1 MTRLGRRAFLTLIG
15 GSLATTAFGALPAAA
30 AVPTFIALGD
40 SYTAS
45 YRSNIPSWAD
55 QIDGGG
61 AATVLANLAVS
72 GSTAEGVNVRKT
84 FDGQVDAWI
93 RDHKP
98 KGIPDRTVVYLG
110 YNDIK
115 ADKSLSNAKNQY
127 RAQVDRLIANG
138 VTQGQCRLV
147 LCLLHDWSRNPGA
160 TRSYRSRVLDWN
172 RHVRN
177 VAAARPNCVVVD
189 LFSLFERVFADPGVY
204 GLTNVTEPNRA
215 LSATT
220 HLYVD
225 VDHFGQKGQA
235 LIARA
240 VKPNLWIGI
249 QS

>member
-1 MTRLGRRAFLTLIG
+1 MTRLDRRAFLTFLG
-15 GSLATTAFGALPAAA
+15 GSLATTALGSLPAAA

-45 YRSNIPSWAD
+45 YRNGIPSWAD
-55 QIDGGG
+55 QIDADG
-61 AATVLANLAVS
+61 AAEVLVNLAVS
-72 GSTAEGVNVRKT
+72 GSTAEGVNIKKT

-93 RDHKP
+93 RDHKAR
-98 KGIPDRTVVYLG
+98 GVPDRTVVHFG
-110 YNDIK
+110 YNDLK

-138 VTQGQCRLV
+138 VTQGQRRLV

-160 TRSYRSRVLDWN
+160 TRSYRSRVTEWN

-177 VAAARPNCVVVD
+177 VAAARPNCAVVD
-189 LFSLFERVFADPGVY
+189 LFSLFERVFADPGTY
-204 GLTNVTEPNRA
+204 GFTNVTEPNRA

-220 HLYVD
+220 HLYAD
-225 VDHFGQKGQA
+225 VGHFGRKGQA

-240 VKPNLWIGI
+240 VKPKLL
-249 QS
+249 

>member
-1 MTRLGRRAFLTLIG
+1 MTRLDRRTFLTLTG
-15 GSLATTAFGALPAAA
+15 GLLATTTIGAHPAAA

-45 YRSNIPSWAD
+45 YRNGIPSWAD
-55 QIDGGG
+55 QIDADG
-61 AATVLANLAVS
+61 AAEVLVNLAVS

-93 RDHKP
+93 RDHKA
-98 KGIPDRTVVYLG
+98 KGVPDRTVVYFG

-115 ADKSLSNAKNQY
+115 AGKSLSNAKNQY

-138 VTQGQCRLV
+138 VTQGQRRLV
-147 LCLLHDWSRNPGA
+147 LCVLHDWSRNPGA
-160 TRSYRSRVLDWN
+160 TRSYRSWVTEWN
-172 RHVRN
+172 RPARN

-189 LFSLFERVFADPGVY
+189 LFSLLERVFADPGAY
-204 GLTNVTEPNRA
+204 GFANVTEPNRA

-220 HLYVD
+220 HLYAD
-225 VDHFGQKGQA
+225 VGHFGRKGQA

-240 VKPNLWIGI
+240 VKPKLL
-249 QS
+249 

>member
-1 MTRLGRRAFLTLIG
+1 MSRSDRRAFLTLAS
-15 GSLATTAFGALPAAA
+15 GSLTGLALAAFPAAA
-30 AVPTFIALGD
+30 TVPTFVALGD

-45 YRSNIPSWAD
+45 YRNGIPSWAD
-55 QIDGGG
+55 QTDGGG
-61 AATVLANLAVS
+61 DARVLVNLAVS
-72 GSTAEGVNVRKT
+72 GSTAEGVNLAKT

-98 KGIPDRTVVYLG
+98 KGVPDRTVVYFG

-138 VTQGQCRLV
+138 VTQGQRRLV
-147 LCLLHDWSRNPGA
+147 VCLLHDWSRNPGA
-160 TRSYRSRVLDWN
+160 TRSYRSRVSEWN

-189 LFSLFERVFADPGVY
+189 LFSLFERVFADPGAY
-204 GLTNVTEPNRA
+204 GFTNVTDPNRA

-220 HLYVD
+220 HLYAD
-225 VDHFGQKGQA
+225 VGHFGRKGQA
-235 LIARA
+235 LVARA
-240 VKPNLWIGI
+240 VKPKLM
-249 QS
+249 